1 MSDTLLAG
9 ALATVVAIGTSAH
22 VLLSKRDPR
31 AAFGWIAVCL
41 LFPFAGPILYLL
53 FGVNRIS
60 TRARKLESGRVPRLG
75 IDEVR
80 DRTESAA
87 RVPLSDLDD
96 GFRHVARVSEAVT
109 RRPLLAGNRIEP
121 LFNGE
126 QAYPAMIEA
135 IEEARECVL
144 LQSYIFQTDTTG
156 RAFVDAL
163 GRARRR
169 SVEVRIIV
177 DGVGEYY
184 AWPHVSSLLKGEGLP
199 HARFLPPR
207 LLPPA
212 IYVNLRNHRKVLVV
226 DHRVG
231 FTGGMNI
238 GDRYL
243 VERLRGY
250 RVSDLHFRLE
260 GPVVAQLEHVFLED
274 WAFCTGDASLP
285 GTRIE
290 LQVEKPEDGIRR
302 GAGDASLSGTR
313 IELQV
318 EKPEDGIRRG
328 AGDVSLSGTRIELQ
342 VEKPEDGICRGA
354 GDASLSGTRIELQV
368 EKPEDGIRRGAG
380 DASLPETG
388 IELQVEKPEDGIRH
402 AAGGASLPETGIGL
416 HAQKPEEGICRSIVD
431 GPNEALDRLATTI
444 LGAIDAARTRILVVT
459 PYFLPPENMQSAL
472 CTAALRGVR
481 VDVLLPSRT
490 YPPMIAWAARH
501 GMDTL
506 LAHGVRVHE
515 QPPPFDHTKLL
526 LVDDYYVLM
535 GSTNLDPRSLKLNF
549 ELCVEVY
556 DRRLNERLRQ
566 AMDRRVARA
575 CPVAPG
581 TLRDRSLPVRLRDAA
596 CWLFS
601 PYL

>member
-1 MSDTLLAG
+1 MHVHVPGVNDTLLIG
-9 ALATVVAIGTSAH
+9 GLAMLVAIATSAH
-22 VLLSKRDPR
+22 VLLNKRDPR

-41 LFPFAGPILYLL
+41 LFPFAGPVLYLL

-60 TRARKLESGRVPRLG
+60 TRARKLESGRIPGL
-75 IDEVR
+75 DADAAR
-80 DRTESAA
+80 DRVESAA
-87 RVPLSDLDD
+87 QVPLSDLED
-96 GFRHVARVSEAVT
+96 GFRDIARVSEAVT
-109 RRPLLAGNRIEP
+109 RRPLLEGNRIDP

-126 QAYPAMIEA
+126 EAYPAMLAA
-135 IEEARECVL
+135 IDEARECVL
-144 LQSYIFQTDTTG
+144 LQSYIFQTDATG

-163 GRARRR
+163 DRARRR
-169 SVEVRIIV
+169 SVDVRVIV
-177 DGVGEYY
+177 DGIGEHY
-184 AWPHVSSLLKGEGLP
+184 ARPRVSALLAAQDLR

-212 IYVNLRNHRKVLVV
+212 IYVNLRNHRKVLIV
-226 DHRVG
+226 DHRTG
-231 FTGGMNI
+231 FTGGMNL

-243 VERLRGY
+243 AERPRGY

-285 GTRIE
+285 G
-290 LQVEKPEDGIRR
+290 
-302 GAGDASLSGTR
+302 AGT
-313 IELQV
+313 
-318 EKPEDGIRRG
+318 
-328 AGDVSLSGTRIELQ
+328 
-342 VEKPEDGICRGA
+342 
-354 GDASLSGTRIELQV
+354 
-368 EKPEDGIRRGAG
+368 
-380 DASLPETG
+380 ETEIHPG
-388 IELQVEKPEDGIRH
+388 RP
-402 AAGGASLPETGIGL
+402 GG
-416 HAQKPEEGICRSIVD
+416 GICRSIVD
-431 GPNEALDRLATTI
+431 GPNEPLDRLATTI
-444 LGAIDAARTRILVVT
+444 LGAIDAARARILVVT

-490 YPPMIAWAARH
+490 YPPVIAWAARH

-575 CPVAPG
+575 CPVAPD
-581 TLRDRSLPVRLRDAA
+581 TLRDRPLPVRLRDAA